1 LTQITETYMI
11 YFLGPNICQHFDF
24 LPTKHLV
31 FNLFMC
37 RFCVFVC
44 I

>member
-1 LTQITETYMI
+1 MI

-24 LPTKHLV
+24 PSNKAFSL
-31 FNLFMC
+31 NLFMC